1 MVFNR
6 AAKNGNNALLNEH
19 FNYAPGQRLNE
30 RLSEQRRRA
39 TVEVLY
45 TYGNLFN
52 LFDRLNE
59 IPNDSV
65 NKGVII
71 NGQYM

>member
-6 AAKNGNNALLNEH
+6 ATKNGNSALLNEH
-19 FNYAPGQRLNE
+19 FNYARGQRLNE

-45 TYGNLFN
+45 TYGNLF
-52 LFDRLNE
+52 DRLNE

-65 NKGVII
+65 NKGVSI
-71 NGQYM
+71 NGE

>member
-19 FNYAPGQRLNE
+19 FNYARGQRLNE
-30 RLSEQRRRA
+30 RLSEQSRLA
-39 TVEVLY
+39 AAGVLH
-45 TYGNLFN
+45 THGN

-71 NGQYM
+71 NGE